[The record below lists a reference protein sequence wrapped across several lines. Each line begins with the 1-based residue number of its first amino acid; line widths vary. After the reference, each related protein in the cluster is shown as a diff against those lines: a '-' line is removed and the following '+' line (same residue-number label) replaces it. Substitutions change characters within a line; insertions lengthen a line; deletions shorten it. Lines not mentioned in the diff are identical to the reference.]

1 MRNKA
6 LLAIEQYDMLPGG
19 STVVVGFSGGADSM
33 ALLHFL
39 KIIEQEKGITV
50 TAAHVNHGLRGEEA
64 DADEAF
70 ARSWCE
76 RNGVPISILHA
87 DVKKEAQASGKG
99 LEECGREIRYL
110 FFQSLALEHG
120 SKIATAHTL
129 SDQCETLLL
138 NLTRGAGLTGLCGIP
153 PVRGN
158 IIRPL
163 LTVTRQ
169 ETEAYCRENG
179 LSYVTDSTNLED
191 VYTRNRL
198 RHQVLPVLKECNPS
212 FEQSVLRLTQALSQ
226 DERYLAEKAK
236 EALSVSKRPCGYD
249 AVSLAALPE
258 PLLARAVMLAARERG
273 TRLEANHVET
283 VLGMLRGGSGAV
295 MAPGGLILRVKDGLL
310 TLKDEKD
317 SELEPWCAK
326 LQIPRTV
333 LGDGRICKVE
343 VITHQEYLERK
354 KINKNLFNISVSYD
368 TISDNAVLRSR
379 LPGDSFSPYGRKLT
393 KSLKKL
399 YNEAAVPCEK
409 RNRLCILESG
419 GSIRWIEGFGP
430 SEEAC
435 VKDTTKS
442 VALIIPEEC

>member
-6 LLAIEQYDMLPGG
+6 LLAIEQYDMLPKG
-19 STVVVGFSGGADSM
+19 SPVVVGFSGGADSM

-39 KIIEQEKGITV
+39 KSIEQEKGITV

-70 ARSWCE
+70 SRSWCE
-76 RNGVPISILHA
+76 KNGVPISVLHA
-87 DVKKEAQASGKG
+87 DVKKEAQACGKG
-99 LEECGREIRYL
+99 LEECGREIRYR
-110 FFQSLALEHG
+110 FFQSLASERDA
-120 SKIATAHTL
+120 KIATAHTL

-138 NLTRGAGLTGLCGIP
+138 NLTRGAGLRGLCGIP
-153 PVRGN
+153 SVRGN

-163 LTVTRQ
+163 LTVTRE

-191 VYTRNRL
+191 EYTRNRV
-198 RHQVLPVLKECNPS
+198 RHQVLPVLKEVNPS
-212 FEQSVLRLTQALSQ
+212 FEQSVLRLTQSLSQ
-226 DERYLAEKAK
+226 DEKHLAQEAQ
-236 EALSVSKRPCGYD
+236 EALLESRCPGGYD
-249 AVSLAALPE
+249 AASLAALPE
-258 PLLARAVMLAARERG
+258 PLLARAVMLAVQEQNA
-273 TRLEANHVET
+273 RLEANHIEIA
-283 VLGMLRGGSGAV
+283 LHLIRRGSGAV
-295 MAPGGLILRVKDGLL
+295 TVPGGLILWVKDGLL
-310 TLKDEKD
+310 VLGDAPQ
-317 SELEPWCAK
+317 SPPEPWRVK
-326 LQIPRTV
+326 LRAPRTV

-343 VITHQEYLERK
+343 IITRGQYLEQK
-354 KINKNLFNISVSYD
+354 KINKNLFNLSVSYD

-379 LPGDSFSPYGRKLT
+379 LPGDSFSPCGRKLS

-399 YNEAAVPCEK
+399 FNEAAVPCEK

-435 VKDTTKS
+435 VKDTTAL
-442 VALIIPEEC
+442 VAVIIPEEC